1 MREIIIISRCLR
13 VKKNNAQEQMGEFHF
28 KGVYSGH
35 AIKKIYLGIKR
46 GQEVVVNEEYLL
58 HIQLFTV
65 REGSLT
71 GKIMRLKNLNDCF
84 AKD

>member
-1 MREIIIISRCLR
+1 
-13 VKKNNAQEQMGEFHF
+13 MGEFHF

-35 AIKKIYLGIKR
+35 SIKKIYLRIKL
-46 GQEVVVNEEYLL
+46 GQDVVVNDEYLL

-65 REGSLT
+65 RDESLT